1 MSNYAVQCSNIHKAY
16 PHQAGEVRV
25 LAGAGLSIQQGELV
39 ALIGPSGSGKST
51 LLHMIGL
58 LDTVDEGSIT
68 HFGDNTTSLG
78 DDARTALRR
87 DAMGFVYQAHH
98 LLPELSALENVCM
111 PLWLQGK
118 RSKETTDAATQVLGH
133 VGLKDRIHHKPSEL
147 SGGEAQR
154 VAIARALVH
163 SPKLL
168 LADEPTGNL
177 DPTNAKSVLDYLI
190 NACREKGASALVVT
204 HSMDVARALDRSVR
218 IENGKIVQAAL

>member
-1 MSNYAVQCSNIHKAY
+1 MSNTVICTGIRKSYGHA
-16 PHQAGEVRV
+16 AGDVSV
-25 LAGAGLSIQQGELV
+25 LAGADLSIGSGELV

-51 LLHMIGL
+51 LLHLIGL
-58 LDTVDEGSIT
+58 LDQADAGSIM
-68 HFGDNTTSLG
+68 HFGNDTAALSDG
-78 DDARTALRR
+78 ARTRLRGE
-87 DAMGFVYQAHH
+87 AMGFVYQAHH

-118 RSKETTDAATQVLGH
+118 RGGETKKAATHVLEH
-133 VGLKDRIHHKPSEL
+133 VGLGARLHHKPAEL

-163 SPKLL
+163 APKLL

-177 DPTNAKSVLDYLI
+177 DPENAKHVLDYLI
-190 NACREKGASALVVT
+190 AACRKQGTSALVVT

-218 IENGKIVQAAL
+218 IANGKLVAASL

>member
-1 MSNYAVQCSNIHKAY
+1 MSNLAVHCTNIHKSY

-25 LAGAGLSIQQGELV
+25 LSGAGLSIKQGELV

-58 LDTVDEGSIT
+58 LDSADEGSIQ

-98 LLPELSALENVCM
+98 LLPELSALENVSM

-118 RSKETTDAATQVLGH
+118 RGNDTRDAAAEVLGH
-133 VGLKDRIHHKPSEL
+133 VGLKERIHHKPAEL

-163 SPKLL
+163 APKLL

-177 DPTNAKSVLDYLI
+177 DPANAAGVLNYLI
-190 NACREKGASALVVT
+190 SACREKGASALVVT